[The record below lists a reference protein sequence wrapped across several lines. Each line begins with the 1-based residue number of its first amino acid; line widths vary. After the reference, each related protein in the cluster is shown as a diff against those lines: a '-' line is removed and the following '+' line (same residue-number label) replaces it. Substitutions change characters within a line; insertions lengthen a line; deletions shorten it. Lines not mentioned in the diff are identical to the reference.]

1 MTAPLPRISVRV
13 KEAAELLG
21 CSDDHIWH
29 LINDGELRTSKSG
42 RMRLVEY
49 ASLVEHFEN
58 GRVSA

>member
-1 MTAPLPRISVRV
+1 MSDLPRISVRV
-13 KEAAELLG
+13 AEAAQVLG
-21 CSDDHIWH
+21 CSVDHIWD
-29 LINDGELRTSKSG
+29 LIKDGELRTAKSG

>member
-1 MTAPLPRISVRV
+1 MSIPPISVRV
-13 KEAAELLG
+13 GEAAEALG
-21 CSDDHIWH
+21 CSVDHIWD
-29 LINDGELRTSKSG
+29 LIKEGELRTSKSG

>member
-1 MTAPLPRISVRV
+1 MSGPLPRISVRV

-21 CSDDHIWH
+21 CSDDHIWD
-29 LINDGELRTSKSG
+29 LIKDGTLRSSSSG

-58 GRVSA
+58 NRIAS